1 LGKLLNGSGAEMS
14 IESLS
19 TRRLLQA
26 VYKPVVA
33 SPEFKERLLKR
44 LLREVARRE
53 LRAKSQY

>member
-1 LGKLLNGSGAEMS
+1 MVKTCD
-14 IESLS
+14 

-44 LLREVARRE
+44 LLERVKDRE
-53 LRAKSQY
+53 